1 MQLLYLLESIRTPLL
16 DALFSVVTH
25 GGEEILFMVI
35 AMTAMWCVDKYQGYY
50 ILVTGLLGTQINQ
63 LLKVTFRIE
72 RPWVKD
78 PQFTIVESAR
88 AEATGYSFP
97 SGHTQC
103 AVGTYGA
110 LARANRSAWLRMVC
124 IVLCVLVPFS
134 RLYLGVHTPL
144 DVGVSVAVALA
155 LVFGLYPLMH
165 WLQTKK
171 HGFRIFIAVLLV
183 LSLAQAIYMTVTL
196 GGEAAPELQSGLKT
210 AYKMLGSVA
219 GFWVVYELDVRF
231 IHFDTKAVWWVQILK
246 VVLGLGLTLGVKELA
261 YLAFSWIP
269 SEPLS
274 RCFAYF
280 VLVIFA
286 GAVWPLTFRLFGK
299 WGQKK
304 VDARNGSLC

>member
-1 MQLLYLLESIRTPLL
+1 MQLLYWLESIRNPVL
-16 DALFSVVTH
+16 DAFFSVITH
-25 GGEEILFMVI
+25 GGEEILFMVV
-35 AMTAMWCVDKYQGYY
+35 AMTVMWCVDKYQGYY

-63 LLKVTFRIE
+63 LLKVTFRID

-110 LARANRSAWLRMVC
+110 LARANKHRWLRVIC
-124 IVLCVLVPFS
+124 VVLCVLVPLS

-144 DVGVSVAVALA
+144 DVGVSIGIALL
-155 LVFGLYPLMH
+155 LVCGLYPLMM
-165 WLQTKK
+165 WLKTKK
-171 HGFRIFIAVLLV
+171 HGFRVFIAALLA
-183 LSLAQAIYMTVTL
+183 LSLAQAIYMSVTL
-196 GGEAAPELQSGLKT
+196 GGAAEEELQNGLKT
-210 AYKMLGSVA
+210 AYKMLGSIA
-219 GFWVVYELDVRF
+219 GFWVAYELDARF
-231 IHFDTKAVWWVQILK
+231 IRFDTKAVWWAQILK

-261 YLAFSWIP
+261 YAAFSWIP

-286 GAVWPLTFRLFGK
+286 GAVWPLTFRLFAK
-299 WGQKK
+299 WGQPKK
-304 VDARNGSLC
+304 T